1 MVLLYAKSDFSSVML
16 KKTPL
21 FEERIRSNV
30 HANKISVPHKGII
43 SMFEMKNLSILQHNK
58 LIESAV
64 KMDTIPLK
72 LFELAVASIDLD
84 TALNGG
90 DPLERNTVRFEKKL
104 IFKMIGVTGS
114 NRYTRMAQQLQQLG
128 DEAHFTMLFEKD
140 GDKDE
145 YEEIDIWAIEKT
157 RWSTYDDVVEITFSN
172 SVMPY
177 LIDLKK
183 NGFYTQYKL
192 EDIAKMSSKYS
203 VVLFKWLILNFNQ
216 FLYYKDKQN
225 RTEKQKNELKNPSIS
240 VAEIRRLTDT
250 ISDYKRFYDLE
261 KFVIK
266 PAIEEINH
274 LTNIDVNYEK
284 IKGGRGNKVKGL
296 QFFIDEKP
304 KKVVAPVQDEL
315 IEDHLTKEERRLK
328 ENETVLNA
336 QQSEFTKMLIANG
349 ALGAYDLI
357 DSKLMLRVGEEL
369 IPMFE
374 LIEQHK
380 GIDAVEQH
388 IKYVY
393 EKSLHSGQKI
403 IDYVGYQIKA
413 TDQYLKRLHL

>member
-1 MVLLYAKSDFSSVML
+1 
-16 KKTPL
+16 
-21 FEERIRSNV
+21 
-30 HANKISVPHKGII
+30 
-43 SMFEMKNLSILQHNK
+43 MFEMKNLSILQHNK